1 ESTSALADR
10 VSVSC
15 RSAGPCGPNW
25 TAPAGT
31 AQRLPTLEARRNCA
45 YRKSHSAVFTNV
57 TLFYK
62 RECQEKKPLPRLEG
76 AKKFFLTSSPCI
88 DVRIRD
94 FSDSPDSSCWRND
107 VHRFLMHQAVGL

>member
-1 ESTSALADR
+1 MLVIRTVVGYSADDVFSIVPGELLFR
-10 VSVSC
+10 VTT
-15 RSAGPCGPNW
+15 G
-25 TAPAGT
+25 
-31 AQRLPTLEARRNCA
+31 
-45 YRKSHSAVFTNV
+45 HV

-62 RECQEKKPLPRLEG
+62 RECQEKKLLPRLEG

>member
-1 ESTSALADR
+1 MLSIAKMLSGWNAFEISDIQDL
-10 VSVSC
+10 
-15 RSAGPCGPNW
+15 
-25 TAPAGT
+25 
-31 AQRLPTLEARRNCA
+31 QL
-45 YRKSHSAVFTNV
+45 SHHNPGDQDV
-57 TLFYK
+57 TMFYK
-62 RECQEKKPLPRLEG
+62 KECQGKKLLPRLEG